1 MRKARM
7 NIYLWIDGCPSFRKK
22 YSINMKIA
30 EIEQIHSLKRSRCS
44 KTVKMKNMIESVKNE
59 AL

>member
-1 MRKARM
+1 MAVLHSED
-7 NIYLWIDGCPSFRKK
+7 IF